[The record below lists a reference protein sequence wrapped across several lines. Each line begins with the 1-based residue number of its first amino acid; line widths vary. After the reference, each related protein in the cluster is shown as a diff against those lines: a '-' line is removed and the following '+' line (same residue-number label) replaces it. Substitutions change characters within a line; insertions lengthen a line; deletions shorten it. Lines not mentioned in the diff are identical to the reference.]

1 MATFVEPTS
10 RNPRFYQEDLLVS
23 ANRLNNDIKRF
34 IENTYGTYDMPSED
48 LYMLEEFEE
57 RIENFLREIPSYNSP
72 PRTDNLTKEGI
83 LIDLRGNLPR
93 IAQLI
98 DETNQRIVRS
108 YQQQAGNIKRKTRK
122 IGSRR
127 MKRKFRKI
135 KTRRKVRRIRRRR

>member
-1 MATFVEPTS
+1 MEPAP
-10 RNPRFYQEDLLVS
+10 RNPRFYQEDILVA

-48 LYMLEEFEE
+48 LYMLEEFQE
-57 RIENFLREIPSYNSP
+57 RIEKFLREIPSYNSS

-98 DETNQRIVRS
+98 DETNQRIANS
-108 YQQQAGNIKRKTRK
+108 YQRQGGSRKRKTRK
-122 IGSRR
+122 MGSRR
-127 MKRKFRKI
+127 MKRRFRKI
-135 KTRRKVRRIRRRR
+135 KTRRKVRRIRRPR